1 MSFFSSMRVSATG
14 LTAQSLRMDVIA
26 ENIAN
31 VDTLR
36 TEDGGPYKQKSVLF
50 QQEGSREPFNSVF
63 QNEIFRTSPFTQGYN
78 SAGQGVMVT
87 EIAVD
92 ETEGALVYDPD
103 NAYANEDGYVEKSNV
118 NIVDQMVNMISAS
131 RSYESNVTAMN
142 ATKSM
147 VTKTLE
153 IGK

>member
-1 MSFFSSMRVSATG
+1 MSFYESMRVSATG

-31 VDTLR
+31 VDTLA
-36 TEDGGPYKQKSVLF
+36 TEDGGPYKSKSVIF
-50 QQEGSREPFNSVF
+50 QQESAREPFDSVF
-63 QNEIFRTSPFTQGYN
+63 KKSVFRESFGYD
-78 SAGQGVMVT
+78 STGQGVNVT

-92 ETEGALVYDPD
+92 NSQGVLVYDPTSP
-103 NAYANEDGYVEKSNV
+103 YANEDGYVEKSNV
-118 NIVDQMVNMISAS
+118 NIVEEMVNMISAS

-142 ATKSM
+142 T
-147 VTKTLE
+147 TKTMITKTME

>member
-1 MSFFSSMRVSATG
+1 MAFFESLRVSATG

-31 VDTLR
+31 VDTTR

-50 QQEGSREPFNSVF
+50 QQEGAREPFDSVF
-63 QNEIFRTSPFTQGYN
+63 KNEIFRKEFGYDTT
-78 SAGQGVMVT
+78 GQGVKVT
-87 EIAVD
+87 EIATD
-92 ETEGALVYDPD
+92 NSQGILVYDPTSPD
-103 NAYANEDGYVEKSNV
+103 ANEEGYVEKSNV
-118 NIVDQMVNMISAS
+118 NVVEQMVNMISAS

-142 ATKSM
+142 TTKAM

>member
-1 MSFFSSMRVSATG
+1 MSFYESMRVSATG
-14 LTAQSLRMDVIA
+14 LTAQSLRMDVIS

-36 TEDGGPYKQKSVLF
+36 TEDGGPYKQKSVIF
-50 QQEGSREPFNSVF
+50 AQENAREPFDSVYR
-63 QNEIFRTSPFTQGYN
+63 NELFNNGLGYDSN
-78 SAGQGVMVT
+78 GQGVKVT

-92 ETEGALVYDPD
+92 NSEGVLVYDPT
-103 NAYANEDGYVEKSNV
+103 NPYANEEGYVERSNV
-118 NIVDQMVNMISAS
+118 NVVEQMVNMISAS

-142 ATKSM
+142 TTKTM
-147 VTKTLE
+147 IQKTLE

>member
-1 MSFFSSMRVSATG
+1 MSFYESMRVSATG
-14 LTAQSLRMDVIA
+14 LTAQSLRMDVIS

-36 TEDGGPYKQKSVLF
+36 TEDGGPYKQKSVIF
-50 QQEGSREPFNSVF
+50 QQENAREPFDSIFKN
-63 QNEIFRTSPFTQGYN
+63 QIFRDAAGYDN
-78 SAGQGVMVT
+78 TGQGVKVT

-92 ETEGALVYDPD
+92 DSQGVLVYDPT
-103 NAYANEDGYVEKSNV
+103 NPYANEDGYVERSNV
-118 NIVDQMVNMISAS
+118 NVVEQMVNMISAS

-142 ATKSM
+142 TTKSM
-147 VTKTLE
+147 IAKTLE

>member
-1 MSFFSSMRVSATG
+1 MSFYESMRVSATG
-14 LTAQSLRMDVIA
+14 LTAQSLRMDVIS

-36 TEDGGPYKQKSVLF
+36 TEDGGPYKSKSVIF
-50 QQEGSREPFNSVF
+50 QQENAREPFDSVF
-63 QNEIFRTSPFTQGYN
+63 KNQVFRNATGYD
-78 SAGQGVMVT
+78 STGQGVKVT

-92 ETEGALVYDPD
+92 ESQGVLVYDPT
-103 NAYANEDGYVEKSNV
+103 NPYANEEGYVERSNV
-118 NIVDQMVNMISAS
+118 NVVEEMVNMISAS

-142 ATKSM
+142 TTKTM
-147 VTKTLE
+147 ITKTLE